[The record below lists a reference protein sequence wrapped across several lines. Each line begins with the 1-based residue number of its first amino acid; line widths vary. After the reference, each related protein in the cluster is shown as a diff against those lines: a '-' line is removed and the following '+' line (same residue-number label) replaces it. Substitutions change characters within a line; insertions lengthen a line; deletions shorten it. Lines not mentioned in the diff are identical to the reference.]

1 MADINVTYDDM
12 REAGDRLISEY
23 ETMDAKL
30 EELQSYIDGLVADGY
45 VTSRSSRAFDESYR
59 EFTQG
64 AKKVLEGLQGMGQ
77 FLKTAADTMEETD
90 TGLESAIRGG

>member
-1 MADINVTYDDM
+1 MADIQVTYDQM

-30 EELQSYIDGLVADGY
+30 EELQSYIDGLVSDGY

-77 FLKTAADTMEETD
+77 FLKTAADAMEETD
-90 TGLESAIRGG
+90 TGLESAIRG

>member
-1 MADINVTYDDM
+1 MADIQVTYDEM

-30 EELQSYIDGLVADGY
+30 EELQSYIDGLVSDGY

-64 AKKVLEGLQGMGQ
+64 AKKVLEGLQGMGN

-90 TGLESAIRGG
+90 AGLESAIRG

>member
-1 MADINVTYDDM
+1 MSDINVTYDEM
-12 REAGDRLISEY
+12 RTAGDRLVSEY

-30 EELQSYIDGLVADGY
+30 EELQSFIDGLVSDGY

-77 FLKTAADTMEETD
+77 FLKTAADAMEETD
-90 TGLESAIRGG
+90 TGLESAIRG

>member
-1 MADINVTYDDM
+1 M
-12 REAGDRLISEY
+12 REASNRLISEY
-23 ETMDAKL
+23 QAMDAKL
-30 EELQSYIDGLVADGY
+30 DELQGYIDGLVSDGY

-64 AKKVLEGLQGMGQ
+64 AKKVLEGLEGMGQ
-77 FLKTAADTMEETD
+77 FLQTAADTMEETD